1 MSQQPCSYI
10 EAIIQQI
17 TQDLQA
23 IDDQLHVLENE
34 GMNLLSPWA
43 YVVLQRQVDRLA
55 KKKRSLQDAWD
66 RAMTDLA
73 ICRSQPSPQ
82 AEEGESPSTPP
93 TVLVEAA
100 IEAWERKDACAL
112 ASSLSDDL
120 ICRHLLPQPVGKA
133 QLISFM
139 EAITTAF
146 PDWSFNSHVLDE
158 EGLAEQCRNILYVT
172 AITGT
177 NTGYLSLPTLP
188 IVPPTGRR
196 VILEPRHLE
205 FLVSDGRIREIDA
218 DFSPSGLE
226 EVLAQLGL
234 ELP

>member
-1 MSQQPCSYI
+1 MSQPPCSRI

-82 AEEGESPSTPP
+82 APRSFQWHRRDSARTPSQ
-93 TVLVEAA
+93 A
-100 IEAWERKDACAL
+100 
-112 ASSLSDDL
+112 
-120 ICRHLLPQPVGKA
+120 
-133 QLISFM
+133 
-139 EAITTAF
+139 
-146 PDWSFNSHVLDE
+146 
-158 EGLAEQCRNILYVT
+158 
-172 AITGT
+172 
-177 NTGYLSLPTLP
+177 
-188 IVPPTGRR
+188 
-196 VILEPRHLE
+196 
-205 FLVSDGRIREIDA
+205 
-218 DFSPSGLE
+218 
-226 EVLAQLGL
+226 
-234 ELP
+234 